1 VSEITPA
8 APADADALGALFTAA
23 RNAAM
28 PWQADLHTAAEDR
41 RFIGERVMPRCEVLV
56 ARRDGEVAGFLALG
70 DDMVEHLYVRPDAQ
84 RTGIGSALLA
94 AAKARRPAGLRL
106 WVFQRNEGARA
117 FYAGH
122 GFTELQRTVGA
133 ENEEREPDVLLG
145 WAGERP

>member
-1 VSEITPA
+1 MTEISPA
-8 APADADALGALFTAA
+8 AAADGDALAALFTAA

-56 ARRDGEVAGFLALG
+56 ARRDGEPAGFLALG
-70 DDMVEHLYVRPDAQ
+70 EDMVEHLYVRPDAQ
-84 RTGIGSALLA
+84 RAGIGSALLE

-122 GFTELQRTVGA
+122 GFAELKRTDGA
-133 ENEEREPDVLLG
+133 DNEEREPDVLLG
-145 WAGERP
+145 WAGEGP